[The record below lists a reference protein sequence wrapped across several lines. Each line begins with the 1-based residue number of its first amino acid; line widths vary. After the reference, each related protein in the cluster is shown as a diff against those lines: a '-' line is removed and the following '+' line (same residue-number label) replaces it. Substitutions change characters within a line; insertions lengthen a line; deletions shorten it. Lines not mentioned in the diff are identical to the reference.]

1 MTSRTRLLL
10 PAAFITSLGNNI
22 QLLGAALLL
31 VRAQGSMLD
40 VGWLFIAVAV
50 PQAILSPYFGRL
62 ADRFDR
68 RRLWVTCDVIS
79 AVAALALPVGLAV
92 GVAQQPLVYATNFT
106 LAIIAAQFTPASA
119 ALIRERVPAADLRT
133 FNAHYEIALQSG
145 MLLSASLGGVALQY
159 FGPQPLFIFNA
170 LTFALSAALVL
181 AVGARHPNGS
191 PEATTRDS
199 HPAAEASPASSAGSV
214 SSVGPVRLPLGPLA
228 LLFGQGLVVVT
239 VFNAL
244 LPVLLIGE
252 WRRGPAVLGVVDAVG
267 GVGFLLA
274 AAVYRRSAARLGDL
288 RLATG
293 GFLVCSGLL
302 VFQPL
307 FGVPA
312 LMALVL
318 LGAFLFGQA
327 RIATRSLLMTSVD
340 ESRVGHAFGIANGYG
355 LAATIVVMLIASLV
369 TGHTDTR
376 YGFAVLALISI
387 LAAAFA
393 ALRLSTF
400 SKRTASKDP
409 GVTALI

>member
-1 MTSRTRLLL
+1 VSGFAGTVDQVTSRTRLLL

-50 PQAILSPYFGRL
+50 PQAVLSPYFGRL

-68 RRLWVTCDVIS
+68 RRLWVTCDVVS
-79 AVAALALPVGLAV
+79 AVVALALPVGLAL
-92 GVAQQPLVYATNFT
+92 GVAQQPLVYATNFA
-106 LAIIAAQFTPASA
+106 LAGIAAQFNPASA
-119 ALIRERVPAADLRT
+119 ALVRERVPTAQLRQ

-145 MLLSASLGGVALQY
+145 MLLSASVGGLALQY
-159 FGPQPLFIFNA
+159 FGPKPLFTFNA
-170 LTFALSAALVL
+170 LTFAISAVLVL
-181 AVGARHPNGS
+181 AVGSGS
-191 PEATTRDS
+191 SRKLRQAPMSPVATRVTT
-199 HPAAEASPASSAGSV
+199 G
-214 SSVGPVRLPLGPLA
+214 LPLAPLA

-252 WRRGPAVLGVVDAVG
+252 WHRGPAVLGVVDAVG
-267 GVGFLLA
+267 GTGFLLA
-274 AAVYRRSAARLGDL
+274 AAAYRRSAARLGDL
-288 RLATG
+288 KLATG
-293 GFLVCSGLL
+293 GFLICSGLL
-302 VFQPL
+302 VLQPL
-307 FGVPA
+307 FGVGA

-355 LAATIVVMLIASLV
+355 LAATIVVMLVASIV

-387 LAAAFA
+387 LSAAFA
-393 ALRLSTF
+393 TLWMST
-400 SKRTASKDP
+400 SSRRIAANEPD
-409 GVTALI
+409 VTALI